1 MPTRTAKFISI
12 PAPVVKVTVA
22 AGPSTLLQIRK
33 SYHRTTGEPG
43 QGVDASLPCPAI
55 SHRIHLAAAL
65 QALRRAGRDE
75 KQKGPKNMSSPGED
89 QRGTSLKIETA
100 LVTAGRDTKA
110 QKGFVNPPVVHG
122 STVLY
127 PTAEDLHAHR
137 GEFRYGRYG
146 TPTTKALQEALMA
159 LEGPQCAGVGIA
171 PSGLSAITTA
181 LLAVL
186 KSGDHLLVCDNVYR
200 PTRNFCDGFL
210 SRYGVE
216 TTYFDPLVG
225 SNIGQLFKP
234 NTKAVLVEAPGSQ
247 SFEIPDIPA
256 IASVARSHGALVIDD
271 NTWATPLFH
280 RSLEQGV
287 DISIQAAT
295 KYIGGHS
302 DIMFG
307 TISANA
313 KAWPIVSEAIRLLG
327 VCAGPD
333 DVFLAIRGLRT
344 LAVRLAQHYRS
355 GLEMARWLAGRS
367 EVARV
372 LHPALESDPGHSIWK
387 RDFTG
392 ASGLFSVVLKPAPQ
406 TAVDAMLNSLK
417 LFGMGYSWGGFESL
431 IIPFDCSS
439 YRTATKW
446 SPGGPTVRFHIGLE
460 NVEDLK
466 ADLVS
471 GFKVFNETRG

>member
-1 MPTRTAKFISI
+1 MSFSGNDGKDGR
-12 PAPVVKVTVA
+12 
-22 AGPSTLLQIRK
+22 STPLK
-33 SYHRTTGEPG
+33 AETT
-43 QGVDASLPCPAI
+43 
-55 SHRIHLAAAL
+55 
-65 QALRRAGRDE
+65 
-75 KQKGPKNMSSPGED
+75 
-89 QRGTSLKIETA
+89 
-100 LVTAGRDTKA
+100 LVIAGRDTRA

-137 GEFRYGRYG
+137 SEFQYGRRG

-171 PSGLSAITTA
+171 PSGLSAITTT

-186 KSGDHLLVCDNVYR
+186 KAGDHLLVCDNAYR
-200 PTRNFCDGFL
+200 PTRNFCDGL
-210 SRYGVE
+210 LKGYGVE
-216 TTYFDPLVG
+216 TTYFDPL
-225 SNIGQLFKP
+225 IGAGIAERFKP

-247 SFEIPDIPA
+247 SFEMPDIPA
-256 IASVARSHGALVIDD
+256 IASIAHARGALVIDD

-280 RSLEQGV
+280 RSLDQGV

-313 KAWPIVSEAIRLLG
+313 EAWPQISEAIRLLG

-333 DVFLAIRGLRT
+333 DVFLALRGLRT
-344 LAVRLAQHYRS
+344 LAVRLAQHHRS
-355 GLEMARWLAGRS
+355 ALEMARWLATRP
-367 EVARV
+367 EVVRV
-372 LHPALESDPGHSIWK
+372 LHPALESDPGHAIWK

-392 ASGLFSVVLKPAPQ
+392 ASGLFSIVLKPKPQ
-406 TAVDAMLNSLK
+406 KAVDALLDTVK

-431 IIPFDCSS
+431 VIPFDCAE

-446 SPGGPTVRFHIGLE
+446 APGGPTLRLHIGLE

-466 ADLVS
+466 ADLER
-471 GFKVFNETRG
+471 GFEAFNAA

>member
-1 MPTRTAKFISI
+1 MD
-12 PAPVVKVTVA
+12 
-22 AGPSTLLQIRK
+22 PSTGSGPVSPQ
-33 SYHRTTGEPG
+33 
-43 QGVDASLPCPAI
+43 
-55 SHRIHLAAAL
+55 
-65 QALRRAGRDE
+65 QA
-75 KQKGPKNMSSPGED
+75 
-89 QRGTSLKIETA
+89 ETR

-137 GEFRYGRYG
+137 GEFTYGRHG
-146 TPTTKALQEALMA
+146 TPTTKALQETLMA

-171 PSGLSAITTA
+171 PSGLAAISTA

-186 KSGDHLLVCDNVYR
+186 KAGDHLLVCDNVYR
-200 PTRNFCDGFL
+200 PSRNFCNGVL
-210 SRYGVE
+210 ARYGVE
-216 TTYFDPLVG
+216 TTYFDPL
-225 SNIGQLFKP
+225 IGAAIEKLFKA
-234 NTKAVLVEAPGSQ
+234 NTRAVLVEAPGSQ
-247 SFEIPDIPA
+247 SFEMPDVPA
-256 IASVARSHGALVIDD
+256 MAAVAHARDALVIDD

-280 RSLEQGV
+280 RSLDCGV

-313 KAWPIVSEAIRLLG
+313 KTWPTIAENIRLLG

-333 DVFLAIRGLRT
+333 DVFLALRGMRT
-344 LAVRLAQHYRS
+344 LAVRLNQHYRS
-355 GLEMARWLAGRS
+355 ALEMARWLATRP
-367 EVARV
+367 EVIRV
-372 LHPALESDPGHSIWK
+372 LHPALESDPGHAIWK

-392 ASGLFSVVLKPAPQ
+392 ASGLFSVVLRPAPQ
-406 TAVDAMLNSLK
+406 QAVDALLDTLR

-431 IIPFDCSS
+431 VIPFDCDS

-446 SPGGPTVRFHIGLE
+446 APGGPTLRLHIGLE
-460 NVEDLK
+460 NVDDLK
-466 ADLVS
+466 ADLER
-471 GFKVFNETRG
+471 GFAAFNAA

>member
-1 MPTRTAKFISI
+1 
-12 PAPVVKVTVA
+12 
-22 AGPSTLLQIRK
+22 
-33 SYHRTTGEPG
+33 
-43 QGVDASLPCPAI
+43 
-55 SHRIHLAAAL
+55 
-65 QALRRAGRDE
+65 
-75 KQKGPKNMSSPGED
+75 MSSPGNNE
-89 QRGTSLKIETA
+89 RSAPLSAETA
-100 LVTAGRDTKA
+100 LITAGRDAKA

-127 PTAEDLHAHR
+127 PTADDLRAHR
-137 GEFRYGRYG
+137 GEYQYGRHG
-146 TPTTKALQEALMA
+146 TPTTRALQEILMT
-159 LEGPQCAGVGIA
+159 LEGPQCAGIGIV

-200 PTRNFCDGFL
+200 PSRNFCNGL
-210 SRYGVE
+210 LVRYGIE
-216 TTYFDPLVG
+216 TTYFDPLIAADI
-225 SNIGQLFKP
+225 SRLFKP
-234 NTKAVLVEAPGSQ
+234 NTRAVLVEAPGSQ
-247 SFEIPDIPA
+247 SFEMTDIPA
-256 IASVARSHGALVIDD
+256 IAAVAHARGALVIDD
-271 NTWATPLFH
+271 NTWATPLYH

-307 TISANA
+307 TISANRA
-313 KAWPIVSEAIRLLG
+313 AWPAISEAVRQLG
-327 VCAGPD
+327 LCAGPD

-344 LAVRLAQHYRS
+344 LAVRLAHHHRS
-355 GLEMARWLAGRS
+355 GLEMARWLAQRP

-372 LHPALESDPGHSIWK
+372 LHPALETDPGHSIWR

-406 TAVDAMLNSLK
+406 AAVDAMLNSLK

-431 IIPFDCSS
+431 IISFDCSS

-446 SPGGPTVRFHIGLE
+446 EPGGPTLRLHIGLE

-466 ADLVS
+466 ADLAA
-471 GFKVFNETRG
+471 GFEALKDACG